1 MAGAIRSRLDDFP
14 ARTKL
19 SGVFLAGAEQ
29 GMLTVQTG
37 FVGERVTTPRSPL
50 VVTASA
56 EAALSANTAIAT
68 AHFASISLSVPG
80 CA

>member
-1 MAGAIRSRLDDFP
+1 MASVRVLTTFP

-29 GMLTVQTG
+29 GTFTVQTG
-37 FVGERVTTPRSPL
+37 WLGERVTTPRSPL

-56 EAALSANTAIAT
+56 DPAPSASTAIAV
-68 AHFASISLSVPG
+68 AHFASISLIVPR
-80 CA
+80 CALL